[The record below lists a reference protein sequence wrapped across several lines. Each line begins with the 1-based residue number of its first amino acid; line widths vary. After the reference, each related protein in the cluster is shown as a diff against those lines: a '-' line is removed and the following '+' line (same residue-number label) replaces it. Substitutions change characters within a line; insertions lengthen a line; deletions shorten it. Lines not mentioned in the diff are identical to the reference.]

1 MPVLSTHYSA
11 AFELL
16 ANEGGTFINE
26 NNQQNSTLLCFY
38 HYDGYKIIITAKQLN
53 PENSEYLY

>member
-11 AFELL
+11 AFELS

-38 HYDGYKIIITAKQLN
+38 HHDDYKIIITAKQLN
-53 PENSEYLY
+53 PENSEYQY